1 MGRKIEMTFKEKYEN
16 IKKLVEDELYKVEN
30 NLTDFYCENEVL
42 QTSLVDL
49 IKAPSKRIRPL
60 VAILYLKMY
69 GAEITPT
76 QLEVQSAVELI
87 HNATLIHDD
96 VIDKSSKRRNHKTLN
111 EKFDNSLAV
120 VTGDFL
126 LTTAIKKLLN
136 VKSFEVLELFNIA
149 IKKMTIGEIAQYYD
163 KFKIT
168 DFDKYLDRCKHKTAE
183 LFIASIVGSSMI
195 ANLDIN
201 SAKDFAKRFGISF
214 QIRDDLLNVIST
226 DNDKPKNND
235 IEEGIYTAPMIFAK
249 DVKNLDYG
257 IEKTKE
263 LLDNYINRVKKC
275 LDKAP
280 ENEYKRALLELLDLL
295 KIC

>member
-30 NLTDFYCENEVL
+30 NLTDFYCGNEVL
-42 QTSLVDL
+42 QTSLVGL

-195 ANLDIN
+195 ADLDIN

-214 QIRDDLLNVIST
+214 QIRDDLLNVISN

-275 LDKAP
+275 IDKAP

>member
-1 MGRKIEMTFKEKYEN
+1 MEFKEKYEQ
-16 IKKLVEDELYKVEN
+16 IRQVVSDELYKVEN
-30 NLTDFYCENEVL
+30 NLTDFYCGNDKL
-42 QTSLVDL
+42 QESLVGI

-60 VAILYLKMY
+60 VALLYLKMY
-69 GAEITPT
+69 GAEITPA
-76 QLEVQSAVELI
+76 QIEIQSAVELI
-87 HNATLIHDD
+87 HNTTLIHDD
-96 VIDKSSKRRNHKTLN
+96 VIDKSDKRRNHKTLN
-111 EKFDNSLAV
+111 EEFDNSLAV

-126 LTTAIKKLLN
+126 LTSAIKKLLN
-136 VKSFEVLELFNIA
+136 IKSFDILELFNIA
-149 IKKMTIGEIAQYYD
+149 IKKMSIGEIKQYYD
-163 KFKIT
+163 KFILT
-168 DFDKYLDRCKHKTAE
+168 DFDEYLDRCRYKTAE
-183 LFIASIVGSSMI
+183 LFIASIVSAAMV

-214 QIRDDLLNVIST
+214 QIRDDLLNLIST
-226 DNDKPKNND
+226 EEDKPKNND

-249 DVKNLDYG
+249 DVKNLEFG

-280 ENEYKRALLELLDLL
+280 ENEYKQALIKLLDLL

>member
-1 MGRKIEMTFKEKYEN
+1 MEFKEKYEQ
-16 IKKLVEDELYKVEN
+16 IRQVVSDELYKVEN
-30 NLTDFYCENEVL
+30 NLTEFYCGNDKL
-42 QTSLVDL
+42 QESLVGI

-60 VAILYLKMY
+60 VALLYLKMY
-69 GAEITPT
+69 GAEITPA
-76 QLEVQSAVELI
+76 QIEIQSAVELI
-87 HNATLIHDD
+87 HNTTLIHDD
-96 VIDKSSKRRNHKTLN
+96 VIDKSDKRRNHKTLN
-111 EKFDNSLAV
+111 EEFDNSLAV

-126 LTTAIKKLLN
+126 LTSAIKKLLN
-136 VKSFEVLELFNIA
+136 IKSFDILELFNIA
-149 IKKMTIGEIAQYYD
+149 IKKMSIGEIKQYYD
-163 KFKIT
+163 KFILT
-168 DFDKYLDRCKHKTAE
+168 DFDEYLDRCRYKTAE
-183 LFIASIVGSSMI
+183 LFIASIVSAAMV

-214 QIRDDLLNVIST
+214 QIRDDLLNLIST
-226 DNDKPKNND
+226 EEDKPKNND

-249 DVKNLDYG
+249 DVKNLEFG

-280 ENEYKRALLELLDLL
+280 ENEYKQALIKLLDLL

>member
-1 MGRKIEMTFKEKYEN
+1 MNFKEKYN
-16 IKKLVEDELYKVEN
+16 DIKKLVAGEIYKVEN
-30 NLTDFYCENEVL
+30 SLTDFYCRNDEL
-42 QTSLVDL
+42 QNALVEI

-69 GAEITPT
+69 GIEITQP
-76 QLEVQSAVELI
+76 QLEIQSAVELI

-96 VIDKSSKRRNHKTLN
+96 VIDKSAKRRNHKTLN
-111 EKFDNSLAV
+111 EEFDNSLAV

-136 VKSFEVLELFNIA
+136 VKSFEVLTLFNVA
-149 IKKMTIGEIAQYYD
+149 IKKMAIGEINQYYD
-163 KFKIT
+163 KFKLT

-183 LFIASIVGSSMI
+183 LFMASIVSGAMI
-195 ANLDIN
+195 ANIDTN

-226 DNDKPKNND
+226 DDDKPKNND
-235 IEEGIYTAPMIFAK
+235 LEDGIYTAPIIFAK
-249 DVKNLDYG
+249 DVKNIAYG

-280 ENEYKRALLELLDLL
+280 ENEYKQALIELLDLL